1 MNDNIKNL
9 NYQQK
14 YILHCDMNNFYA
26 SVECMLNPTLKNHPV
41 AVAGSIED
49 RHGIIL
55 ARNYLA
61 KPFGVGAGDTIWQ
74 AKNKCPNLVIVS
86 PPNFY
91 EYEKYSKLA
100 RKIYNRYSEFVEPY
114 GMDECWV
121 DITTLAKDFDDAER
135 IANNIRED
143 IKFEL
148 GLTIS
153 VGVSFNKVFAK
164 LGSDMKKP
172 DATTVITQENFQN
185 KVWPLPASDL
195 LGVGRAT
202 KKALDNYNIRTIGD
216 LAKIDKNWMNI
227 VFGKNGQRLS
237 EYANGIDYSEVAR
250 FDEQST
256 VKSVGHG
263 ITTVKDLENNDEVW
277 RVILE
282 LSQDIGFKL
291 RRYKKRAKAVS
302 ISIRDNKLVTR
313 QWQMQLKT
321 SIQSS
326 IMIAEATFELFKE
339 KYDWTNPIRTVTITA
354 IKLIEEDTVENLT
367 FFTDIDAIEKVESVE
382 KCIEKLNERFGDGIV
397 KNATLL
403 KEGNMPRL
411 KPKLEM
417 PTGMPQPRR

>member
-1 MNDNIKNL
+1 
-9 NYQQK
+9 
-14 YILHCDMNNFYA
+14 
-26 SVECMLNPTLKNHPV
+26 
-41 AVAGSIED
+41 
-49 RHGIIL
+49 
-55 ARNYLA
+55 
-61 KPFGVGAGDTIWQ
+61 
-74 AKNKCPNLVIVS
+74 
-86 PPNFY
+86 
-91 EYEKYSKLA
+91 
-100 RKIYNRYSEFVEPY
+100 
-114 GMDECWV
+114 MDECWV

-216 LAKIDKNWMNI
+216 LAKIDRNWMNI

-417 PTGMPQPRR
+417 PTGMPQPKR